1 MSAHKNQIISVGQI
15 KADIIMAEKA
25 IEEAKASTPKLSK
38 FLKGQA
44 GYHIQQA
51 TEKIIKYQ
59 IYNSGAKTDNTKMY
73 KHSIND
79 LITYANTLGIDI
91 LIPSFI
97 DKHAIQITS
106 WEAEGRYN
114 IHFVARMD
122 TLEKHLSI
130 VKHWFDDVSK

>member
-1 MSAHKNQIISVGQI
+1 MSVQNDQKISLVQV
-15 KADIIMAEKA
+15 KSDIIMAEKA
-25 IEEAKASTPKLSK
+25 IAEAKAATPKLSK
-38 FLKGQA
+38 YMKGQA

-51 TEKIIKYQ
+51 TEKLIKYL
-59 IYNSGAKTDNTKMY
+59 IYNSGVKTDNAKMY

-91 LIPSFI
+91 VIPEFI

-114 IHFVARMD
+114 IHFVARID
-122 TLEKHLSI
+122 TLEKHLAE
-130 VKHWFDDVSK
+130 VKKWYDTVL